1 MFLSQLS
8 HQKVLPVLV
17 LESVEQADW
26 IGGCFVEA
34 GLQHLEVTL
43 RTPKALTV
51 IEHLNRNFPELSVG
65 AGTVLNAHQIRSAVN
80 AGSRFIVSPGATDA
94 LLEAAQDCPVP
105 FVPGV
110 MTPSEA
116 MRARDYGFGLLKF
129 FPAEAAGGVTL
140 LKAMGAPLQD
150 IHFCPTGGITLSNMA
165 DYLALQNVPV
175 VGGTWLVTPQ
185 ALADNDRQAVVS
197 RLSLLQRA
205 LTGLSD

>member
-8 HQKVLPVLV
+8 QQKVLPVLV
-17 LESVEQADW
+17 LDSAGQADW
-26 IGGCFVEA
+26 VGGCFVEA
-34 GLQHLEVTL
+34 GIRHLEVTL
-43 RTPKALTV
+43 RTSKALQV

-65 AGTVLNAHQIRSAVN
+65 AGTVLNAHQIQSAVD
-80 AGSRFIVSPGATDA
+80 AGSRFIISPGATDQ

-116 MRARDYGFGLLKF
+116 MRARDYGFGLQKF
-129 FPAEAAGGVTL
+129 FPAEAAGGVAL

-150 IHFCPTGGITLSNMA
+150 IRFCPTGGITRNNMA
-165 DYLALQNVPV
+165 DYLALKNVPV

-185 ALADNDRQAVVS
+185 SLADNDRQAVVS
-197 RLSLLQRA
+197 RLDELQQA
-205 LTGLSD
+205 LAQSN

>member
-8 HQKVLPVLV
+8 QQKVLPVLV
-17 LESVEQADW
+17 LESATQADW
-26 IGGCFVEA
+26 VGGCFVEA
-34 GLQHLEVTL
+34 GIRHLEVTL
-43 RTPKALTV
+43 RTSKALQV

-65 AGTVLNAHQIRSAVN
+65 AGTVLNAHQIQSAVD
-80 AGSRFIVSPGATDA
+80 AGSRFIISPGATDQ

-116 MRARDYGFGLLKF
+116 MRARDYGFGLQKF
-129 FPAEAAGGVTL
+129 FPAEAAGGVAL

-150 IHFCPTGGITLSNMA
+150 IRFCPTGGITRNNMA
-165 DYLALQNVPV
+165 DYLALKNVPA

-185 ALADNDRQAVVS
+185 SLADNDRQAVVS
-197 RLSLLQRA
+197 HLDELQQA
-205 LTGLSD
+205 LAQSN

>member
-17 LESVEQADW
+17 LETKEQADW
-26 IGGCFVEA
+26 VGGCFVEA
-34 GLQHLEVTL
+34 GIQHLEVTL
-43 RTPKALTV
+43 RTSKALQV

-65 AGTVLNAHQIRSAVN
+65 AGTVLNAHQIQSAVD
-80 AGSRFIVSPGATDA
+80 AGSRFIISPGATDK
-94 LLEAAQDCPVP
+94 LLESAQDCPVP

-116 MRARDYGFGLLKF
+116 MRARDYGFGLQKF
-129 FPAEAAGGVTL
+129 FPAEAAGGIAL

-150 IHFCPTGGITLSNMA
+150 IRFCPTGGITLSNMA
-165 DYLALQNVPV
+165 DYLELNNVPV

-197 RLSLLQRA
+197 RLNELHQA
-205 LTGLSD
+205 LA

>member
-17 LESVEQADW
+17 LETTEQADW
-26 IGGCFVEA
+26 VGGCFVEA
-34 GLQHLEVTL
+34 GIQHLEVTL
-43 RTPKALTV
+43 RTSKALQV
-51 IEHLNRNFPELSVG
+51 IEHLNRHFPELSVG
-65 AGTVLNAHQIRSAVN
+65 AGTVLNDHQIQSAVD
-80 AGSRFIVSPGATDA
+80 AGSRFVISPGATDK

-116 MRARDYGFGLLKF
+116 MRARDYGFALQKF

-150 IHFCPTGGITLSNMA
+150 IRFCPTGGITPSNMA
-165 DYLALQNVPV
+165 DYLALNNVPV

-197 RLSLLQRA
+197 RLNELQQA
-205 LTGLSD
+205 LA

>member
-8 HQKVLPVLV
+8 QQKVLPVLV
-17 LESVEQADW
+17 LESVGQADW
-26 IGGCFVEA
+26 VGGCFVEA
-34 GLQHLEVTL
+34 GIRHLEVTL
-43 RTPKALTV
+43 RTSKALQV

-65 AGTVLNAHQIRSAVN
+65 AGTVLNAHQIQSAVD
-80 AGSRFIVSPGATDA
+80 AGSRFIISPGATDQ

-116 MRARDYGFGLLKF
+116 MRARDYGFGLQKF
-129 FPAEAAGGVTL
+129 FPAEAAGGVAL

-150 IHFCPTGGITLSNMA
+150 IRFCPTGGITLSNMA
-165 DYLALQNVPV
+165 DYLALKNVPV

-185 ALADNDRQAVVS
+185 SLADNDRQAVVS
-197 RLSLLQRA
+197 RLDELQQA
-205 LTGLSD
+205 LAQSN